1 MCPRFTKENWHVCS
15 NMKKLRQCHDYKLEK
30 VCKKGNAR
38 EHRNLEFLCVM
49 VSWNMGMVCVSGWEG
64 EHVLVCACLCAH
76 SKWFKSFTEVEHFDI
91 NVAGRPFVQEQGPS
105 AAFMLVNCQE
115 RSVKGGPLAR
125 EGVAGVSPGGSPHR
139 RGKLVTDLLGFQD
152 PLCGP
157 LQGKAAPFTR
167 GVEQGRVGL
176 NGRRRRI
183 GPCSR
188 ERRQDASFT
197 RSSPLDQMFHVSE
210 ILAENKLSYCT
221 STAVQGKFYQ
231 LQINPRHCALTGSSM
246 C

>member
-1 MCPRFTKENWHVCS
+1 MSSHTWNSLDNDLITNWRKYARKETQKNTVTLNFYTRWSHGIWEYCVS
-15 NMKKLRQCHDYKLEK
+15 
-30 VCKKGNAR
+30 AR
-38 EHRNLEFLCVM
+38 EGDRVRACVRT
-49 VSWNMGMVCVSGWEG
+49 
-64 EHVLVCACLCAH
+64 H
-76 SKWFKSFTEVEHFDI
+76 SKWLKSFAEVEHFDI
-91 NVAGRPFVQEQGPS
+91 NVAAWPFELKQGPS

-139 RGKLVTDLLGFQD
+139 RGNLVTDLLGFQG
-152 PLCGP
+152 PLCGL

-210 ILAENKLSYCT
+210 ILA
-221 STAVQGKFYQ
+221 
-231 LQINPRHCALTGSSM
+231 
-246 C
+246 